1 MKSLTIQGKKR
12 ESVGK
17 SSTNALR
24 NAEQVPC
31 VVYGGE
37 EPIHFSTDSR
47 SFKDLVYT
55 PEAHTVVL
63 ELEGGEAVNCIL
75 QDIQFHPV
83 TDQILHADFYT
94 FTDDKPVTINIPV
107 RLTGRARGVQAGGV
121 LRFNLRR
128 LRVKAIP
135 AKLPDEIVIDITSM
149 RIGHKKY
156 IKDIR
161 TDDYSLIH
169 PDNAVVCMIKTA
181 RTAIADLED
190 EEEEGAEGA
199 EGAAEGAEGAAE
211 GAEGNAEEAE
221 NTEA

>member
-17 SSTNALR
+17 SDTKALR

-31 VVYGGE
+31 VVYGGD
-37 EPIHFSTDSR
+37 EPIHFSTDVR

-55 PEAHTVVL
+55 PDAHTVVL
-63 ELEGGEAVNCIL
+63 ELEGGDAINCIL

-83 TDQILHADFYT
+83 TDNILHADF
-94 FTDDKPVTINIPV
+94 FMIKDDKPVTMNIPV

-121 LRFNLRR
+121 LRFNVRK
-128 LRVKAIP
+128 LRVKALP
-135 AKLPDEIVIDITSM
+135 GNLPDEIVIDITPM

-161 TDDYSLIH
+161 TDEYSLIH
-169 PDNAVVCMIKTA
+169 PDNQVICMIKTA
-181 RTAIADLED
+181 RTAIADLEEDD
-190 EEEEGAEGA
+190 EEEGVEGE
-199 EGAAEGAEGAAE
+199 EGAAEGGEETTAEGGEESTGGE
-211 GAEGNAEEAE
+211 G
-221 NTEA
+221 

>member
-17 SSTNALR
+17 VDTRALR
-24 NAEQVPC
+24 NADQVPC
-31 VVYGGE
+31 VVYGGD
-37 EPIHFSTDSR
+37 EPIHFSTDER

-63 ELEGGEAVNCIL
+63 ELEGHDAIDCIL

-83 TDQILHADFYT
+83 TDKIMHADFYMT
-94 FTDDKPVTINIPV
+94 QEDKPITMDIPV
-107 RLTGRARGVQAGGV
+107 RLTGRSRGVVAGGV
-121 LRFNLRR
+121 LRFNMRKV
-128 LRVKAIP
+128 RVKAIP
-135 AKLPDEIVIDITSM
+135 GNLPDEIVIDITPM

-156 IKDIR
+156 IKDLR
-161 TDDYSLIH
+161 VDDYTLVH

-181 RTAIADLED
+181 RTAIKGADDDEE

-199 EGAAEGAEGAAE
+199 EGAAEGAEGAGE
-211 GAEGNAEEAE
+211 E
-221 NTEA
+221 NTAQENA